1 MSSTTEPSPRRN
13 ASDICNPFFARFY
26 NCVLQRGS
34 GRKDVGCRRELR
46 AELSG
51 TVIEVGPG
59 NGPNFDLY
67 PPTVERVIA
76 VEPEPF
82 LREKAI
88 QAASRASVPIEVVA
102 GDAERLPVEDR
113 SVDAVVLALVLCS
126 VPDQARVLAEA
137 KRVLRQGGELR
148 VYEHVVAERRV
159 PRALQ
164 EAAQATFWPRAF
176 GNCHPA
182 RDTLAALEAAGFDT
196 SGVRRF
202 VMQVAAVE
210 PPMPYIL
217 GRASALRTTQD

>member
-82 LREKAI
+82 LWEKAI

-148 VYEHVVAERRV
+148 
-159 PRALQ
+159 
-164 EAAQATFWPRAF
+164 
-176 GNCHPA
+176 
-182 RDTLAALEAAGFDT
+182 
-196 SGVRRF
+196 GVRARR
-202 VMQVAAVE
+202 
-210 PPMPYIL
+210 
-217 GRASALRTTQD
+217 GRASRPSRAAGGRSGDLLAPSIWQLPSRARHSRRA